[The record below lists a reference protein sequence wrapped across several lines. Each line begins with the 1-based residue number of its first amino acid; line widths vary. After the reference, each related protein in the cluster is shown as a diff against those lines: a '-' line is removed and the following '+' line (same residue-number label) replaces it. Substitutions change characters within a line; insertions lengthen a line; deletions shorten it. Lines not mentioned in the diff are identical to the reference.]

1 MLFLACTVSEEIH
14 FAHICPS
21 LCSVSFSLLW
31 LPLRFSSYCCSQNFD
46 YAILLCVFFRLILPR
61 IHKACL
67 TSGLMVLITFRK
79 SWPLYFQV
87 FFFILFLLLRFQ
99 LDIVPQ
105 IPNTMSTLFQSFWSL
120 YFVLWFP
127 TLHLHIP
134 GSLFCLV
141 RYDGILTQWIFTQ
154 VFLYGI
160 PHVS

>member
-1 MLFLACTVSEEIH
+1 MLTYLNFISQCQFILFVLVSG
-14 FAHICPS
+14 
-21 LCSVSFSLLW
+21 LCLE
-31 LPLRFSSYCCSQNFD
+31 
-46 YAILLCVFFRLILPR
+46 

-99 LDIVPQ
+99 LDVVPQ
-105 IPNTMSTLFQSFWSL
+105 IPNTVSTLFQSSWSL

-127 TLHLHIP
+127 TLHLDIP
-134 GSLFCLV
+134 GSLSCLV
-141 RYDGILTQWIFTQ
+141 RYDGILTQGTFTQ

-160 PHVS
+160 PHVSQRYSVALSLSCLCFPLPL